1 MTGKTHASCGLLVG
15 AWTTQYYQTDIFTTV
30 TVMWLATMA
39 SLLPDICHMRSKI
52 GRRLKLIS
60 FIIRLLF
67 GHRTFTHS
75 LIFVF
80 LIASALVL
88 IHSPLYYLV
97 SIIGGLLSHVI
108 LDMLTPRGVQLF
120 YPLPQN
126 IHFPIT
132 VKTGGWM
139 DLSLATA
146 LTVGAAY
153 TLFQPA
159 FEDFLFYIG
168 KYFA

>member
-1 MTGKTHASCGLLVG
+1 MTGKTHVAAGLLVG
-15 AWTTQYYQTDIFTTV
+15 AITVDHYHTDLFSTV
-30 TVMWLATMA
+30 TVICLAISG
-39 SLLPDICHMRSKI
+39 SLLPDICHTRSKI
-52 GRRLKLIS
+52 GSQFKILS
-60 FIIRLLF
+60 LLVSTIF

-75 LIFVF
+75 LLF
-80 LIASALVL
+80 LGMIGYLL
-88 IHSPLYYLV
+88 ILIQTPTYYLV
-97 SIIGGLLSHVI
+97 IFIVTMASHVI

-153 TLFQPA
+153 TLF
-159 FEDFLFYIG
+159 
-168 KYFA
+168 

>member
-60 FIIRLLF
+60 FIIRLLLVIALS
-67 GHRTFTHS
+67 HTRLYS
-75 LIFVF
+75 F

-97 SIIGGLLSHVI
+97 SIIGDCYL
-108 LDMLTPRGVQLF
+108 ML
-120 YPLPQN
+120 Y
-126 IHFPIT
+126 
-132 VKTGGWM
+132 
-139 DLSLATA
+139 
-146 LTVGAAY
+146 
-153 TLFQPA
+153 
-159 FEDFLFYIG
+159 
-168 KYFA
+168 

>member
-1 MTGKTHASCGLLVG
+1 MNYDGKDTCIVWSLVG

-80 LIASALVL
+80 
-88 IHSPLYYLV
+88 
-97 SIIGGLLSHVI
+97 
-108 LDMLTPRGVQLF
+108 
-120 YPLPQN
+120 
-126 IHFPIT
+126 
-132 VKTGGWM
+132 
-139 DLSLATA
+139 
-146 LTVGAAY
+146 
-153 TLFQPA
+153 
-159 FEDFLFYIG
+159 
-168 KYFA
+168 